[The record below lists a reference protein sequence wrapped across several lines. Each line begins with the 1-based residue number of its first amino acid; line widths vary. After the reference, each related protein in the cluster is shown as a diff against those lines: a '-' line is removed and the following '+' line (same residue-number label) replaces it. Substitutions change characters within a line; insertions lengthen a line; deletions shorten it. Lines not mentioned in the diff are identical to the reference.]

1 MDSDQRTVRILLN
14 MGLDEA
20 SVKKAMAQ
28 FDNYHKGLKEL
39 EKEANAVK
47 KALALATSFGENT
60 DELNAELGRINE
72 SVTILKNNAKS
83 GLAGGFISA
92 EEAARRMN
100 QELEKSKKETT
111 QTSYN
116 LRDIGEKLSQ
126 VGAMVGNAGRAITSP
141 IMGAMNA
148 YLQQTP
154 FDETTQRWQSAQAE
168 IEQSYLRIG
177 AVATDTLLPTLE
189 AAAGLV
195 EKVADFVE
203 ANPDI
208 IKAALITGGALQ
220 AAGAGLQAAG
230 QMAML
235 GGSLK
240 ALGLGGAGAAIKG
253 GLATAGKAVGGFLGG
268 AGGAALG
275 GIGLG
280 LGGYEALAQS
290 QLGKK
295 AGLANLGQYAS
306 VAAYGAGSLF
316 GQGDEWFRWMGEMT
330 GVIEKQTEAA
340 EKNVKSQEIVTQKQ
354 LDAFA
359 AYEDAQKKRQDYE
372 RSAEEQRNQLIQEFA
387 DRRKEIEANA
397 ESQRNQVIAQFASQR
412 ANLMR
417 QFSQTEQRAEQDYYR
432 QRAQA
437 AQKHG
442 LDVQR
447 AEQDHQRELRK
458 LQRDHNRRVTDL
470 VDERDALGL
479 VREQRSYEDQRQE
492 TEQNHRVEM
501 QRRNE
506 DYALQLRDMEAN
518 FAQQRQRRL
527 EDYQRQVEDL
537 RLQEQQRLA
546 QMEAQKAIELQKL
559 EELEKQK
566 LAQFEKNY
574 KAELEQLRAAEQSR
588 LATLRSVAL
597 NDNALLQRAGMEM
610 TARYRAWLQ
619 QAAQN
624 FLTPIS
630 AANFGSRPPQYRAAG
645 GWVEGGAPYIVGERG
660 PELFVPRNAGTIV
673 PNHEMMSNRER
684 ASAPGSG
691 GGLNMRIETNS
702 LTLNQVIREIDKRLG
717 KNNRALAGAFG
728 G

>member
-1 MDSDQRTVRILLN
+1 MDDKKTLELILKF
-14 MGLDEA
+14 GLQEDA
-20 SVKKAMAQ
+20 KIKKAAREMS
-28 FDNYHKGLKEL
+28 G
-39 EKEANAVK
+39 V
-47 KALALATSFGENT
+47 T
-60 DELNAELGRINE
+60 DEWKRLQREAANSRKAIEIALEHGEDTRKLENNLERVETALKQVAMQAAIAQRNMQIQASQNLKQLGGDLQQIGQ
-72 SVTILKNNAKS
+72 SLAVVGA
-83 GLAGGFISA
+83 GMLAGPLAAAKNFID
-92 EEAARRMN
+92 N
-100 QELEKSKKETT
+100 
-111 QTSYN
+111 
-116 LRDIGEKLSQ
+116 
-126 VGAMVGNAGRAITSP
+126 V
-141 IMGAMNA
+141 
-148 YLQQTP
+148 P
-154 FDETTQRWQSAQAE
+154 FDDVTARWQSSQHD

-177 AVATDTLLPTLE
+177 AVAAETLLP
-189 AAAGLV
+189 LV
-195 EKVADFVE
+195 EKLAGLAEQTAEFVE
-203 ANPDI
+203 QNPEV
-208 IKAALITGGALQ
+208 IKALVGLGSFLAVGGGALQ
-220 AAGAGLQAAG
+220 IGGKLAEMGGL
-230 QMAML
+230 AMQY
-235 GGSLK
+235 
-240 ALGLGGAGAAIKG
+240 APGLGGAIKG

-268 AGGAALG
+268 VGGAVTGGLALG
-275 GIGLG
+275 GV
-280 LGGYEALAQS
+280 GYEALARSETGQR
-290 QLGKK
+290 

-330 GVIEKQTEAA
+330 GVIEKQAEAA
-340 EKNVKSQEIVTQKQ
+340 EKNVKTQEIVTQKQ

-359 AYEDAQKKRQDYE
+359 AYEDAQKQRQEYE
-372 RSAEEQRNQLIQEFA
+372 NSAEEQRNQLIQEFA

-417 QFSQTEQRAEQDYYR
+417 QFSQTEQRTEQDYYR

-492 TEQNHRVEM
+492 TEQNHRIEM

-518 FAQQRQRRL
+518 FALQRQRRL

-566 LAQFEKNY
+566 LEQFDKNH
-574 KAELEQLRAAEQSR
+574 KAELEQLRAAEQNR
-588 LATLRSVAL
+588 LAILRSVAL
-597 NDNALLQRAGMEM
+597 NDNSLLQKAGMEM

-624 FLTPIS
+624 FLTPVS

-645 GWVEGGAPYIVGERG
+645 GWVNSASPYIVGERG
-660 PELFVPRNAGTIV
+660 PELFVPHNAGTIV
-673 PNHEMMSNRER
+673 PNHQMMSNRER
-684 ASAPGSG
+684 TSAAGAG
-691 GGLNMRIETNS
+691 EGLNMRIETSS
-702 LTLNQVIREIDKRLG
+702 LTLSQVIREIDKRLG